1 MQKKLTFLFLLFA
14 SIAYGQK
21 KPLDHS
27 VYDNWES
34 VGVKQFS
41 NDGLWAA
48 YGINK
53 QEGDGNLYFQQTL
66 STQKINIPRGAAI
79 QQGFSAAPL
88 FSPDSKFAAF
98 AIKPLFKDTR
108 AAKIKKK
115 KADEMPKDSLGIANL
130 TTLAITKI
138 PRVKSFKFPEN
149 GASILAYS
157 LEKAVDTS
165 KKASSAPK
173 KDDADY
179 FADDEPGAGAAKE
192 GSDLIV
198 KNLTTGVERT
208 IKFVTEYAFS
218 KDGKRLVYTCSGS
231 KKDKTAPVG
240 VFLLN
245 NETGTVKTLVKEKGN
260 FKGFVFDDDSER
272 LAFLGETS
280 PEKQEIKD
288 FSIYYNSPTLDT
300 AQVLVDNDM
309 TGMPD
314 RFGVSGD
321 GKVVFS
327 KNGEKLFFGIAPI
340 KKAKDTTLVD
350 FENAKLDIW
359 GYKDDYL
366 QPMQLKNA
374 DRESKRSYLTAIDI
388 YSTDPKIVPLA
399 DAKLPDVT
407 LVNEGNAAFVLA
419 STDYGNRIP
428 SQWTGGTVRDYY
440 LVDVKTG
447 VRKKIIESLDGNASA
462 SPNGDYVIYY
472 NDKDM
477 TWTTYQV
484 ATGKKTVLNTGM
496 TVKFYDEEN
505 DVPALPNSYGIAGW
519 AEEDKTVYL
528 NDRYDIWAFSPDG
541 KSAPKNFTN
550 GFGRANNITFRV
562 ERTDPE
568 ARFFTKKDVL
578 WLDAFNNITKER
590 GFYRKGINDSKAPE
604 LVIMAPFTYSNLVK
618 AKYADAYLFDK
629 GNYTASPDVYV
640 SKDGLKTATKLS
652 STNPQQA
659 SYNWGTAELVK
670 WTTPKGYKSEGIL
683 Y

>member
-130 TTLAITKI
+130 TTLAITKV

-179 FADDEPGAGAAKE
+179 FADDESGAGAAKE

-208 IKFVTEYAFS
+208 FKFVTEYAFS

-245 NETGTVKTLVKEKGN
+245 NETGVVKTLVKEKGN

-272 LAFLGETS
+272 
-280 PEKQEIKD
+280 
-288 FSIYYNSPTLDT
+288 
-300 AQVLVDNDM
+300 
-309 TGMPD
+309 
-314 RFGVSGD
+314 
-321 GKVVFS
+321 
-327 KNGEKLFFGIAPI
+327 
-340 KKAKDTTLVD
+340 
-350 FENAKLDIW
+350 
-359 GYKDDYL
+359 
-366 QPMQLKNA
+366 
-374 DRESKRSYLTAIDI
+374 
-388 YSTDPKIVPLA
+388 
-399 DAKLPDVT
+399 
-407 LVNEGNAAFVLA
+407 
-419 STDYGNRIP
+419 
-428 SQWTGGTVRDYY
+428 
-440 LVDVKTG
+440 
-447 VRKKIIESLDGNASA
+447 
-462 SPNGDYVIYY
+462 
-472 NDKDM
+472 
-477 TWTTYQV
+477 
-484 ATGKKTVLNTGM
+484 
-496 TVKFYDEEN
+496 
-505 DVPALPNSYGIAGW
+505 
-519 AEEDKTVYL
+519 
-528 NDRYDIWAFSPDG
+528 
-541 KSAPKNFTN
+541 
-550 GFGRANNITFRV
+550 
-562 ERTDPE
+562 
-568 ARFFTKKDVL
+568 
-578 WLDAFNNITKER
+578 
-590 GFYRKGINDSKAPE
+590 
-604 LVIMAPFTYSNLVK
+604 
-618 AKYADAYLFDK
+618 
-629 GNYTASPDVYV
+629 
-640 SKDGLKTATKLS
+640 
-652 STNPQQA
+652 
-659 SYNWGTAELVK
+659 
-670 WTTPKGYKSEGIL
+670 
-683 Y
+683 